1 MISKLFQIKHFIDTH
16 PLSGKHRIKAYTRF
30 ITWQLQQ
37 FFYRREKIVSF
48 IGNTKLSV
56 SKGMTGAT
64 GNIYTGLHEFTD
76 MGFLL
81 HFLRDNDLFF
91 DIGANVGSYTILAAG
106 HVGTTTISFEPVPS
120 TFNSLVKNIELN
132 QLKNLVTALNIGL
145 GKNKSVLHFTKNLD
159 TVNHVVYD
167 LSKANTSSIIEVP
180 VESVDEMVLQYGVPN
195 LVKIDVEGFETE
207 VLAGMIQTLK
217 QEKLKAII
225 IELNGSGKR
234 YGFDED
240 LLDAQLRN
248 NKFIPYTYNPFKRN
262 LVPVQKHGSLNTIYI
277 KDVNS
282 VQDRLRSAKKI
293 KIFSE
298 EF

>member
-1 MISKLFQIKHFIDTH
+1 MFQIKRFIDTH

-30 ITWQLQQ
+30 ISWQLQQ
-37 FFYRREKIVSF
+37 FFYRREKIVPF
-48 IGNTKLSV
+48 IGTTKLSV

-81 HFLRDNDLFF
+81 HFLRGNDLFF
-91 DIGANVGSYTILAAG
+91 DIGANIGSYTILAAG
-106 HVGTTTISFEPVPS
+106 HVGSRTIAFEPVS
-120 TFNSLVKNIELN
+120 ATFNSLVKNIELN
-132 QLKNLVTALNIGL
+132 KLKNIATALNIGL

-167 LSKANTSSIIEVP
+167 LSKANTGSTIEVP
-180 VESVDEMVLQYGVPN
+180 VESVDEMVLQNGVPN

-207 VLAGMIQTLK
+207 VLAGMLQTLK

-240 LLDAQLRN
+240 LLDAQLRD
-248 NKFIPYTYNPFKRN
+248 NKFIPYTYDPFKRN
-262 LVPVQKHGSLNTIYI
+262 LVPVQKHDNLNTIYI
-277 KDVNS
+277 RDINFVTN
-282 VQDRLRSAKKI
+282 RLMNAKKI
-293 KIFSE
+293 KVFSE